1 MGLLTVAAL
10 LPRHWQRRLVDM
22 NVEPLRD
29 EDLGWADYVFIS
41 AMAIQRA
48 SVQEV
53 IRRAKELG
61 KGVVAGGPLFTI
73 SPEEFPEVD
82 HLILQEAEATLPP
95 FIEDLERGEAKRIYT
110 SSEWPDITASPIP
123 EWDLIDMKRYAAMCV
138 QYCRGC
144 PFDCDFC
151 DIALLNGRRP
161 RTKTTEQV
169 LAELDALYQRG
180 WRDTVFFVDDNF
192 IGKPRKLK
200 EELLP
205 SLIHW
210 MEQRGYPFSFLTEAS
225 VNLAEDEE
233 LMELMVRAGFDS
245 VFVGI
250 ESPVE
255 ESLQECNKVQN
266 KGKDLL
272 GAVRR
277 MQRAGLQVLGGFIV
291 GFDSDPPTVF
301 QRQVDFIQQ
310 SGIVTAMVGLLNAP
324 KGTRLYE
331 RLQRE
336 RRLLGQATGDNTDF
350 SINFIPKMG
359 YRRLLEG
366 YRYIVS
372 HIYSPPIFYRRLITF
387 LKNYRPP
394 KKRKGYPLRLY
405 YLKAF
410 LRSLWTLGVRGRER
424 FYYWKALLWTLLRR
438 PQLLSLCVGLAIYGY
453 HFRKVF
459 EGASSERQSPLV

>member
-1 MGLLTVAAL
+1 M
-10 LPRHWQRRLVDM
+10 
-22 NVEPLRD
+22 
-29 EDLGWADYVFIS
+29 
-41 AMAIQRA
+41 
-48 SVQEV
+48 
-53 IRRAKELG
+53 
-61 KGVVAGGPLFTI
+61 
-73 SPEEFPEVD
+73 
-82 HLILQEAEATLPP
+82 
-95 FIEDLERGEAKRIYT
+95 
-110 SSEWPDITASPIP
+110 
-123 EWDLIDMKRYAAMCV
+123 
-138 QYCRGC
+138 
-144 PFDCDFC
+144 
-151 DIALLNGRRP
+151 
-161 RTKTTEQV
+161 

-210 MEQRGYPFSFLTEAS
+210 MKQRGHPFSFLTEAS

-410 LRSLWTLGVRGRER
+410 LRSLWTLGVRGKER

-459 EGASSERQSPLV
+459 EGTSSERQSPLV